1 MPKKKSTARSSKTSK
16 KSPASKPVKSLKH
29 PAGKKSAPTTVRA
42 ELRALSLPSEQAI
55 EWLLEES
62 HEKELTALLGAEQL
76 DSMHLLAKEAN
87 RFEPFRRASRS
98 RESNQQSL
106 DSPNRGLF
114 QQTRSGVRQTLILP
128 GILGST
134 LAHKGDTIWF
144 DPADIARGKLTALK
158 LATNDGVESN
168 GAFAPTYLR
177 MFLQLWAAG
186 LRPEYFHFDWRK
198 PIENAADLLVKR
210 LRVAAQKRTP
220 IVLAAHSMGGLVSR
234 AALKKLG
241 TDADA
246 IVERTILLGTP
257 NQGSFAP
264 ALVLSGDNSTVQ
276 WMNWLHSFGGSGDPV
291 RDVFSGFVGLYQMLP
306 GPDTFSTV
314 DLFNAKNYPD
324 GVANKDTLQSARNLQ
339 SQLIAGNPRIHM
351 VVGTGFDTVVGVEA
365 RDDIGPNS
373 GGTPK
378 GFKLLNGEGDET
390 VPRTMAMLPG
400 ADHYFYPAAHS
411 KLPSNGTVI
420 QAVIDLALDG
430 KTKKLDKTPSV
441 SSRGITSNQ
450 SRIAIDRLRRAQA
463 ENRSPADLSAM
474 ELRSALAPFLGIDE
488 ATSTTALP
496 PSDVNQ
502 VSFSSEPITVGRK
515 RQQRLD
521 IHLALGDITQASG
534 RAIVVGVFS
543 DVRPTGAALAI
554 DQRIGG
560 TIAETM
566 DRRMFSANLGEVF
579 ILPTQRGAL
588 QAEMV
593 VMVGLGSFSQLRE
606 QTVKLA
612 VENAMRTMLHCQVDQ
627 IVTVLIGAGSALTLD
642 AAVRAIFIGMID
654 AIRDSSSVSSLRS
667 LTLCHRDPA
676 VFQQLQ
682 SEIRKLA
689 FSSTMDEMEIT
700 IDVLQLPEL
709 SAADSVRGGS
719 APRAETTY
727 LTVRQT
733 LELDDKVAGKDAAT
747 CRIDMSLLAAG
758 SNATVLSRSIDLN
771 RKDFESVLDAI
782 KESTNGRD
790 GFRELETHG
799 LKLANLLLDVSM
811 SESLKRLAPKSLT
824 IINDAWTSR
833 IPWEVLTIQEM
844 PGSNQPWRAGLE
856 GNVSRRYSTANLS
869 VAKWLRER
877 RQADTLELL
886 LIVNPTSDLPGADRE
901 GKRIE
906 EIVKGF
912 KNRITLTKIM
922 HEEANKRRLLS
933 EIGSGKYDVIHY
945 AGHAF
950 FDPANRSTSGILC
963 SDRNVISGQDLS
975 SLDRLPALAVFNAC
989 ESGRVRSGL
998 LPTMPTVLER
1008 KAALN
1013 AKPASKTKT
1022 NEVTVDPKDEVFA
1035 RNVSFAE
1042 SFLRGGIASFVGT
1055 YWPVG
1060 DAAAEMF
1067 ATQFYEQVL
1076 SGSTIGVSLKKAR
1089 AELHK
1094 NKLQDWANYIHYGDP
1109 EFRVKVL

>member
-1 MPKKKSTARSSKTSK
+1 MAD
-16 KSPASKPVKSLKH
+16 
-29 PAGKKSAPTTVRA
+29 RA
-42 ELRALSLPSEQAI
+42 ELRALSLPPEQAI

-62 HEKELTALLGAEQL
+62 HEKELTALLGADQL
-76 DSMHLLAKEAN
+76 DSMRLLAKEAN

-98 RESNQQSL
+98 MESNQNSL

-114 QQTRSGVRQTLILP
+114 QQTRAGVKQTLILP

-134 LAHKGDTIWF
+134 LAHQGDTIWF
-144 DPADIARGKLTALK
+144 DPVDIARGKLSELK
-158 LATNDGVESN
+158 LANNDGVESN

-186 LRPEYFHFDWRK
+186 LRPEYFHYDWRK
-198 PIENAADLLVKR
+198 PIGNAADLLVKR
-210 LRVAAQKRTP
+210 LRQAAQQRTP

-241 TDADA
+241 TEADA

-276 WMNWLHSFGGSGDPV
+276 WMNWLHSFGSSGDPIKE
-291 RDVFSGFVGLYQMLP
+291 VFSGFIGLYQMLP
-306 GPDTFSTV
+306 GPDLFNTV
-314 DLFNAKNYPD
+314 DLFNTKSYPE
-324 GVANKDTLQSARNLQ
+324 GVANKDTLQRARNLQ

-351 VVGTGFDTVVGVEA
+351 VVGTGFDTVVGLEPKNEIDPNTGKA
-365 RDDIGPNS
+365 RN
-373 GGTPK
+373 

-390 VPRTMAMLPG
+390 VPRSMAMLPG
-400 ADHYFYPAAHS
+400 ADHFYFHAAHS
-411 KLPSNGTVI
+411 KLPSNSTVL
-420 QAVIDLALDG
+420 QAVIDLAFDG
-430 KTKKLDKTPSV
+430 KTQALEKTPPV
-441 SSRGITSNQ
+441 SSRSISSNQ
-450 SRIAIDRLRRAQA
+450 SRIAIDQLRRAQA
-463 ENRSPADLSAM
+463 EHRSPSDLSAT
-474 ELRSALAPFLGIDE
+474 ELRSALTPFLGVDE
-488 ATSTTALP
+488 ATSSTTAAQP
-496 PSDVNQ
+496 HSDVTQ
-502 VSFSSEPITVGRK
+502 IAFSSEPITVGRK

-534 RAIVVGVFS
+534 RAILVGVFS
-543 DVRPTGAALAI
+543 DVRPTGATLAI

-560 TIAETM
+560 TIAEIM

-579 ILPTQRGAL
+579 VLPTRRGAL

-593 VMVGLGSFSQLRE
+593 VMVGLGSFSQFRE

-612 VENAMRTMLHCQVDQ
+612 IENAMRTMLHCQVDE
-627 IVTVLIGAGSALTLD
+627 IVTVLIGAGSALALD
-642 AAVRAIFIGMID
+642 ATVRAIFTGMLD
-654 AIRDSSSVSSLRS
+654 AIRDSSSASSLRS
-667 LTLCHRDPA
+667 LTLCHRDPVA
-676 VFQQLQ
+676 FQQLQ

-700 IDVLQLPEL
+700 IDVLRLPEL
-709 SAADSVRGGS
+709 SSADTVRGGS
-719 APRAETTY
+719 APRPETTY

-733 LELDDKVAGKDAAT
+733 LELDDKVAGKDAPT

-771 RKDFESVLDAI
+771 RKDFESVLESI
-782 KESTNGRD
+782 KQCTNEGN
-790 GFRELETHG
+790 GFQELETHG
-799 LKLANLLLDVSM
+799 LRLANLLLDDSM
-811 SESLKRLAPKSLT
+811 SESLKRLSPKSLT

-833 IPWEVLTIQEM
+833 IPWEVLTIKDM
-844 PGSNQPWRAGLE
+844 PGSDKPWHAGLE
-856 GNVSRRYSTANLS
+856 GNVSRRYSTSNLS

-877 RQADTLELL
+877 RRADTLEVL
-886 LIVNPTSDLPGADRE
+886 LIVNPTSDLAGADKE
-901 GKRIE
+901 GERIE

-912 KNRITLTKIM
+912 KNQITLTKLM
-922 HEEANKRRLLS
+922 HEQANKRRLLS

-950 FDPANRSTSGILC
+950 FDPTNRSTSGILC
-963 SDRNVISGQDLS
+963 SDRNIISGQDLS

-989 ESGRVRSGL
+989 ESGRVRSGM
-998 LPTMPTVLER
+998 LPTMPTKLEQR
-1008 KAALN
+1008 AARIDDT
-1013 AKPASKTKT
+1013 KSKKGSSKKDVKVHP
-1022 NEVTVDPKDEVFA
+1022 EDEVFL

-1055 YWPVG
+1055 YWPVDD
-1060 DAAAEMF
+1060 DAAKIF
-1067 ATQFYEQVL
+1067 ATEFYEKLL
-1076 SGSTIGVSLKKAR
+1076 SGATIGASLQKVRMALHAIKK
-1089 AELHK
+1089 
-1094 NKLQDWANYIHYGDP
+1094 QDWANYIHYGDP